1 MKSASA
7 AGRMLQGFLQR
18 EAILAI
24 FLVLFVLCSLFVPSF
39 FSSRNLINIL
49 KQSAIIGIVVAGL
62 TITVIAGNVDLS
74 VGSVV
79 SFAAVIAL
87 TYTHADLSQ
96 TNISLSFQEG
106 RPLLFLAF
114 TLPFLMGAV
123 VGLINGFIISRFEA
137 NSVIITLGAL
147 SAVRGGALLFAGG
160 KVVYGVKNPVFTAL
174 GQSQLFSIP
183 VYVFIFVAACIL
195 LELLLRRTS
204 FGRYVYLMGTNPKAA
219 TIAGVPVARVK
230 ILTFVISGLMAAF
243 AALILVSRLN
253 TASGLT
259 GNGWEFDAVTAVV
272 IGGTS
277 LFGGRGSVIKSFQ
290 GAILVT
296 MIINAMV
303 LLNIPS
309 SYQYVAKALI
319 IMAAVLIDV
328 RTRKEAA

>member
-1 MKSASA
+1 MKSAFA
-7 AGRMLQGFLQR
+7 ARLGPLLRR

-24 FLVLFVLCSLFVPSF
+24 FVVIFVLCAIFVPSF
-39 FSSRNLINIL
+39 FTARNIVNIL
-49 KQSAIIGIVVAGL
+49 KQSAIIGIVVAGV

-74 VGSVV
+74 VGSIV

-87 TYTHADLSQ
+87 TYTHADLTQ
-96 TNISLSFQEG
+96 TNISMTVQEG
-106 RPLLFLAF
+106 RPLLVLSF
-114 TLPFLMGAV
+114 TLPFLVGAA
-123 VGLINGFIISRFEA
+123 VGLVNGLVISRFGA

-160 KVVYGVKNPVFTAL
+160 KVIYGVHNPVFTAL
-174 GQSQLFSIP
+174 GGAQLFTIP
-183 VYVFIFVAACIL
+183 VYVFLFVGLSIL
-195 LELLLRRTS
+195 LELLLRRTT
-204 FGRYVYLMGTNPKAA
+204 FGRHVYLLGTNPKAA
-219 TIAGVPVARVK
+219 VIAGVPVARVQM
-230 ILTFVISGLMAAF
+230 LTFVLSGLMAAF
-243 AALILVSRLN
+243 AAMVLVARLN
-253 TASGLT
+253 TASGLI

-277 LFGGRGSVIKSFQ
+277 LLGGRGSVIKSLQ
-290 GAILVT
+290 GTLLIT

-319 IMAAVLIDV
+319 IVAAVYIDI

>member
-1 MKSASA
+1 MK
-7 AGRMLQGFLQR
+7 LQDLLRR
-18 EAILAI
+18 EAILAVFI
-24 FLVLFVLCSLFVPSF
+24 VLFVLCSFFVPSF
-39 FSSRNLINIL
+39 FTARNLINIL
-49 KQSAIIGIVVAGL
+49 KQSAIIGLVVAGL

-79 SFAAVIAL
+79 SFAAVIVL

-96 TNISLSFQEG
+96 TNISMTAQEG
-106 RPLLFLAF
+106 RPLLVLAF
-114 TLPFLMGAV
+114 SLPFLMGAA
-123 VGLINGFIISRFEA
+123 VGLINGLIISRFQA

-160 KVVYGVKNPVFTAL
+160 KVIYGVKNPVFALL
-174 GQSQLFSIP
+174 GQAQLFTIP
-183 VYVFIFVAACIL
+183 VYVFIFVAACVL
-195 LELLLRRTS
+195 LQLLLRRTS
-204 FGRYVYLMGTNPKAA
+204 FGRYVYLIGANPKAA
-219 TIAGVPVARVK
+219 TIAGVPVARVQ

-243 AALILVSRLN
+243 AALILVARLN
-253 TASGLT
+253 TASGLI

-277 LFGGRGSVIKSFQ
+277 LLGGRGSVIKSFQ

-319 IMAAVLIDV
+319 ILTAVLIDI
-328 RTRKEAA
+328 RTRREAA

>member
-1 MKSASA
+1 MK
-7 AGRMLQGFLQR
+7 LQNLLRR
-18 EAILAI
+18 EAILAVFI
-24 FLVLFVLCSLFVPSF
+24 VLFVICSFFVPSF
-39 FSSRNLINIL
+39 FTARNLINIL
-49 KQSAIIGIVVAGL
+49 KQSAIIGLVVAGL

-96 TNISLSFQEG
+96 TNISMTAQEG
-106 RPLLFLAF
+106 RPLLALAF
-114 TLPFLMGAV
+114 SLPFLMGAA
-123 VGLINGFIISRFEA
+123 VGLINGLIISRFQA

-147 SAVRGGALLFAGG
+147 SAVRGGALLVAGG
-160 KVVYGVKNPVFTAL
+160 KVIYGVKNPVFAAL
-174 GQSQLFSIP
+174 GQAQLFTIP
-183 VYVFIFVAACIL
+183 VYVFIFVAACIV

-204 FGRYVYLMGTNPKAA
+204 FGRYVYLIGANLKAA
-219 TIAGVPVARVK
+219 IIAGVPVARVQ

-243 AALILVSRLN
+243 AALILVARLN
-253 TASGLT
+253 TASGLI

-277 LFGGRGSVIKSFQ
+277 LLGGRGSVIKSFQ

-319 IMAAVLIDV
+319 ILTAVLIDI
-328 RTRKEAA
+328 RTRREAA

>member
-1 MKSASA
+1 MK
-7 AGRMLQGFLQR
+7 LQNLLRR
-18 EAILAI
+18 EAILAVFI
-24 FLVLFVLCSLFVPSF
+24 VLFVICSFFVPSF
-39 FSSRNLINIL
+39 FTARNLINIL
-49 KQSAIIGIVVAGL
+49 KQSAIIGLVVAGL

-96 TNISLSFQEG
+96 TNISMTAQEG
-106 RPLLFLAF
+106 RPLLALAF
-114 TLPFLMGAV
+114 SLPFLMGAA
-123 VGLINGFIISRFEA
+123 VGLINGLIISRFQA

-160 KVVYGVKNPVFTAL
+160 KVIYGVKNPVFAAL
-174 GQSQLFSIP
+174 GQAQLFTIP

-195 LELLLRRTS
+195 LEFLLRRTS
-204 FGRYVYLMGTNPKAA
+204 FGRYVYLIGANLKAA
-219 TIAGVPVARVK
+219 IIAGVPVARVQ

-243 AALILVSRLN
+243 AALILVARLN
-253 TASGLT
+253 TASGLI

-277 LFGGRGSVIKSFQ
+277 LLGGRGSVIKSFQ

-319 IMAAVLIDV
+319 ILTAVLIDI
-328 RTRKEAA
+328 RTRREAA